1 MTHRRH
7 IYARDN
13 EYIVVHRRRRPRA
26 VFGSSPVVLLLGLGV
41 LGFVVVTFWPIIVA
55 LLVAVAV
62 YWLYKQGVFA
72 AITRFVK
79 QATAKDREGKP

>member
-7 IYARDN
+7 IYARSN
-13 EYIVVHRRRRPRA
+13 EYVVVHRRRRPRA
-26 VFGSSPVVLLLGLGV
+26 VSGSSPVVLLLGLGV
-41 LGFVVVTFWPIIVA
+41 LGFVVVTFWPIVVM
-55 LLVAVAV
+55 LLAVAV
-62 YWLYKQGVFA
+62 LYWLYKQGVFA

>member
-13 EYIVVHRRRRPRA
+13 EYIVVHRRHRPRA
-26 VFGSSPVVLLLGLGV
+26 VSGSSPVVLLLGLGV

-79 QATAKDREGKP
+79 QATARCRQGKP